1 MQQII
6 GLRHG
11 LATCGLFVASS
22 ALATDWVKTASGS
35 DNSIVYVDRDTIV
48 RNGSRVLAWEK
59 WDFAAAPRDLKRAY
73 VVEKNR
79 REHDCTAGVSRIREA
94 IEYDAAGRVLN
105 SFSWVPGES
114 QYRASPPESIGA
126 ATFAFVC
133 GGESSPPPG

>member
-1 MQQII
+1 MRQII
-6 GLRHG
+6 GIRHG
-11 LATCGLFVASS
+11 LIPCGLLLASP

-35 DNSIVYVDRDTIV
+35 DNMVVYVDRDTIV
-48 RNGSRVLAWEK
+48 RNGSHVLAWEK
-59 WDFAAAPRDLKRAY
+59 WDFTATPRNPKRAY

-94 IEYDAAGRVLN
+94 IEYDATGRVLN

-114 QYRASPPESIGA
+114 QYRAAPPESIGA
-126 ATFAFVC
+126 ATFSFVC